1 MRIDILTLFPEMCF
15 SVLRESIT
23 GRAIE
28 RGLVEIY
35 CRNIRDF
42 TDDKHGRV
50 DAAPYGGGSGMIL
63 RAQPVYECF
72 EALCRETGRR
82 PHLVY
87 LSPQGETFTQKH
99 ASRLAGMENLALL
112 CGHYEGIDRR
122 VIDEIADEELS
133 AGDYVLTGG
142 ELPALMIADAVTR
155 LLPGV
160 LAGEEA
166 FTKES
171 HFDSLLEHAQYTR
184 PAVWHG
190 REVPA
195 VLLEGNHEAVE
206 AWRRRESIALTA
218 RRRPDLIGSAALSAR
233 ERRFANQIIKG
244 NNDTDEGG

>member
-15 SVLRESIT
+15 SVVRESIT

-63 RAQPVYECF
+63 RAQPVYDCYES
-72 EALCRETGRR
+72 LCRETGRR

-99 ASRLAGMENLALL
+99 AARLAGLENLALL
-112 CGHYEGIDRR
+112 CGHYEGMDRR
-122 VIDEIADEELS
+122 VIDEIVDEELS
-133 AGDYVLTGG
+133 AGDFVLTGG

-171 HFDSLLEHAQYTR
+171 HYGSLLEHAQYTR
-184 PAVWHG
+184 PAVWRG
-190 REVPA
+190 RKVPA
-195 VLLEGNHEAVE
+195 VLLEGNHEAIE

-218 RRRPDLIGSAALSAR
+218 RRRPDLIGAAELTAR
-233 ERRFANQIIKG
+233 ERRFASQIIKE
-244 NNDTDEGG
+244 NNDADKSV

>member
-1 MRIDILTLFPEMCF
+1 MRIDILTLFPDMCF

-23 GRAIE
+23 GRALE

-42 TDDKHGRV
+42 TTDKHGRV

-63 RAQPVYECF
+63 QAQPVYDCYES
-72 EALCRETGRR
+72 LCSETGRR

-99 ASRLAGMENLALL
+99 AARLAGLENLALL

-122 VIDEIADEELS
+122 VIDEIVDEELS
-133 AGDYVLTGG
+133 AGDFVLTGG

-184 PAVWHG
+184 PGVWRG

-195 VLLEGNHEAVE
+195 VLMDGNHEAIE

-218 RRRPDLIGSAALSAR
+218 RRRPDLIASATLTAQ
-233 ERRFANQIIKG
+233 EKRFANQIIKS
-244 NNDTDEGG
+244 NQNADEGG

>member
-1 MRIDILTLFPEMCF
+1 MRIDILTLFPDMCF

-23 GRAIE
+23 GRALE

-42 TDDKHGRV
+42 TADKHGRV
-50 DAAPYGGGSGMIL
+50 DDAPYGGGSGMIL
-63 RAQPVYECF
+63 QAQPVYDCF
-72 EALCRETGRR
+72 EALCRETDKR
-82 PHLVY
+82 PHLVC
-87 LSPQGETFTQKH
+87 LSAQGEPFTQKH
-99 ASRLAGMENLALL
+99 AARLAGLENLALL

-122 VIDEIADEELS
+122 VIDEIVDEELS
-133 AGDYVLTGG
+133 AGDFVLTGG

-166 FTKES
+166 FTRES

-184 PAVWHG
+184 PAVWRG

-195 VLLEGNHEAVE
+195 VLLDGNHTAVE

-218 RRRPDLIGSAALSAR
+218 KRRPDLLGSAALTAG
-233 ERRFANQIIKG
+233 ERHFANQII
-244 NNDTDEGG
+244 NENHNDNDGG